1 MKGPNIKSSNLFVKI
16 KQPNIILLNR
26 LFFFNCDI
34 CQDSLFPFNR
44 NSETESVEEE
54 EEASEEEEKETEEKE
69 GEEGQ
74 QGGELKRKEEKNSTK
89 VGFQTY
95 NCTNY
100 FQYHHYHHDGF
111 CHKLTVR
118 ILLEGCDVR
127 LCWERYAGV
136 ARCT

>member
-1 MKGPNIKSSNLFVKI
+1 M
-16 KQPNIILLNR
+16 
-26 LFFFNCDI
+26 
-34 CQDSLFPFNR
+34 FPFNR

-54 EEASEEEEKETEEKE
+54 EEASEEEERETVEEE

-74 QGGELKRKEEKNSTK
+74 QGGEPEKKEEKNSSK

-100 FQYHHYHHDGF
+100 FQFHHQHQCNSNHDGF

>member
-1 MKGPNIKSSNLFVKI
+1 M
-16 KQPNIILLNR
+16 LNE
-26 LFFFNCDI
+26 LFFNCDI
-34 CQDSLFPFNR
+34 YQDSPFPFNR

-54 EEASEEEEKETEEKE
+54 EEASEEEEEKEKGEKE

-74 QGGELKRKEEKNSTK
+74 QGGELKKKEEKNSSK

-111 CHKLTVR
+111 FHKLTIR
-118 ILLEGCDVR
+118 ILPR
-127 LCWERYAGV
+127 LRCAVVLGTICKSCKMYLNSQKQSTGTFQLGRIETIRWE
-136 ARCT
+136 